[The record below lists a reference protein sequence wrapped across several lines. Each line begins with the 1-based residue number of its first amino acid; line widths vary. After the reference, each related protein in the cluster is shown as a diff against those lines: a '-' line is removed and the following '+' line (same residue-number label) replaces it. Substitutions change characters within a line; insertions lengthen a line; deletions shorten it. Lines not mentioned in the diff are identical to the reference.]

1 MNLISLTHGEQKL
14 TSISPETLTGLDTGA
29 GSSHSLDTSK
39 SNLKRNISGT
49 LSLPLVLQM
58 MIFAERELVQK

>member
-1 MNLISLTHGEQKL
+1 MNLISLTRVEQKL
-14 TSISPETLTGLDTGA
+14 TSISPETLTGLEEGA
-29 GSSHSLDTSK
+29 GPGHSSDTSK
-39 SNLKRNISGT
+39 SHLHRNILGT